1 MLLLIEVTE
10 LLCALELKRQ
20 VLLLIFVCLLLLGPL
35 PCELLMDLGFK
46 LTLLLQVI
54 HVILL
59 SLQFLG
65 FKLSPVIVFSLSLS
79 VDQEGSLVFNTLE
92 FTLKS
97 SDRLFSLLKLLS
109 KLCYKR
115 LLVSSL
121 EKGFWWRMRRPQ
133 RRLVIGCLAV
143 VRRQE
148 VQTTEFELLQR
159 IYQLLERG
167 ALVSR
172 RLLDLGPLCLP
183 RGGLTKVD

>member
-20 VLLLIFVCLLLLGPL
+20 VLLLIFVCLLLRGPL
-35 PCELLMDLGFK
+35 PCQLLMDLRFK

-79 VDQEGSLVFNTLE
+79 VDQEGSLVFNALE

-97 SDRLFSLLKLLS
+97 SDCLFSLLKLLS

-133 RRLVIGCLAV
+133 RLVIGCLAV

-148 VQTTEFELLQR
+148 VQTTELELLQR